1 MFLICTYTF
10 LRIKQKIAG
19 NLLNIVL
26 ELNEMVN
33 YKFLPINPIKPKFQL
48 RGMISTLA
56 HAHTITPAVII
67 IIITIIIIIK
77 ICIIALI
84 QSCSKR
90 ALYTTFET
98 IK

>member
-1 MFLICTYTF
+1 M
-10 LRIKQKIAG
+10 
-19 NLLNIVL
+19 NIVL

-48 RGMISTLA
+48 RGMISTLT
-56 HAHTITPAVII
+56 HAHTITSAVII
-67 IIITIIIIIK
+67 IITIIIIK
-77 ICIIALI
+77 ICIIAPI

-90 ALYTTFET
+90 ALYTKFEA